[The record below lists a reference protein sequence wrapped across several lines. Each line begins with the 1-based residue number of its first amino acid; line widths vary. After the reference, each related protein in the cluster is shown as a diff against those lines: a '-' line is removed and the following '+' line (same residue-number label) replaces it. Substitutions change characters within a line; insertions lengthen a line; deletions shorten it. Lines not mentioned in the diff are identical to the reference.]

1 MSSAQP
7 NNSGTYMTLLSIL
20 VLGLFLG
27 MRHATDADHVV
38 AVTTIVSRQRQ
49 IGDALDLIAGAR
61 RGDNMLICDGVAI
74 GKVNHFDIRH
84 SDFIISNHVPGHS
97 R

>member
-27 MRHATDADHVV
+27 MRHAADADHVV
-38 AVTTIVSRQRQ
+38 AVTT
-49 IGDALDLIAGAR
+49 LDLIAGVR
-61 RGDNMLICDGVAI
+61 RGDKILSCDGVAI

>member
-27 MRHATDADHVV
+27 MRHATDAYRKKD
-38 AVTTIVSRQRQ
+38 
-49 IGDALDLIAGAR
+49 R
-61 RGDNMLICDGVAI
+61 RHHHHLTSEADDESP
-74 GKVNHFDIRH
+74 D
-84 SDFIISNHVPGHS
+84 
-97 R
+97 

>member
-1 MSSAQP
+1 
-7 NNSGTYMTLLSIL
+7 MTLLSIL

-49 IGDALDLIAGAR
+49 IGGAALTGEP
-61 RGDNMLICDGVAI
+61 M
-74 GKVNHFDIRH
+74 
-84 SDFIISNHVPGHS
+84 SDV
-97 R
+97 